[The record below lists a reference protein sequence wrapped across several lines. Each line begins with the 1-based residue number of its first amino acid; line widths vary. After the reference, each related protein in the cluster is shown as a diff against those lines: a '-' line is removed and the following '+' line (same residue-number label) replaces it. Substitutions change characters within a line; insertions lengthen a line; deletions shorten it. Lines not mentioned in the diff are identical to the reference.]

1 MSSGEVIFTSAHK
14 NMGLARFCLKIVDV
28 LKDINQP
35 TESIIGAESLEI
47 CFNTFLKFHLTWAL
61 LEAGVSIMRKSRF
74 NECSKIIES
83 IHVVF
88 YIRNHFIR
96 KSA

>member
-14 NMGLARFCLKIVDV
+14 NMGLARICLTIVDV

-47 CFNTFLKFHLTWAL
+47 CFN
-61 LEAGVSIMRKSRF
+61 IIKST
-74 NECSKIIES
+74 
-83 IHVVF
+83 
-88 YIRNHFIR
+88 YG
-96 KSA
+96 